1 MSPPTDSP
9 ARPPW
14 GRRAGLL
21 LRRYGRELVLLAI
34 LLAAVGY
41 LASTTNFLFYEA
53 RDGSVAFNGRNVLSL
68 LTNASVVAIA
78 AVGATMVILTGQ
90 IDISLGSMLVVC
102 VFAAGFLD
110 HAGVPPLAIVPLT
123 VLCGA
128 ALGSLNGVLAAVA
141 GIPSIIV
148 TLGTLTVFR
157 SALLAVLPQEY
168 LGNFSPGFRALGLTR
183 LLGVPLPV
191 WVTAAVVLASALWLA
206 NSRWGR
212 SLYAV
217 GSNPAAAALAGVRVR
232 RVHFQVLVLSG
243 AFVGLAAAF
252 HGPRFSQINANEGL
266 GFEFVVITA
275 VVLGG
280 INIFGGSGNVLG
292 ALLGVLLLGVMQS
305 SLIFLGLNADWEQF
319 FQGLFILLAV
329 TADVLR
335 TRGGWGR
342 LRRLGAPA
350 GGRPA

>member
-1 MSPPTDSP
+1 MS
-9 ARPPW
+9 
-14 GRRAGLL
+14 GF
-21 LRRYGRELVLLAI
+21 LRRYGRELVLLGI
-34 LLAAVGY
+34 LVAAVAY
-41 LASTTNFLFYEA
+41 LASTTNFLFFTDRSGEL
-53 RDGSVAFNGRNVLSL
+53 AFNTRNVVSL
-68 LTNASVVAIA
+68 LANSAVIAIA
-78 AVGATMVILTGQ
+78 AVGVTMVILTGQ

-102 VFAAGFLD
+102 VFAAGAMDRL
-110 HAGVPPLAIVPLT
+110 GVAPLLIVPATIL
-123 VLCGA
+123 VGA
-128 ALGSLNGVLAAVA
+128 LLGSFNGVLAAYA

-157 SALLAVLPQEY
+157 SGLLAVLPQEY

-183 LLGVPLPV
+183 VLGLPLPV
-191 WVTAAVVLASALWLA
+191 WVMLATVIVAAFVLA
-206 NSRWGR
+206 NTRWGR
-212 SLYAV
+212 NLYAV
-217 GSNPAAAALAGVRVR
+217 GSNPEAAALAGVRVR
-232 RVHFQVLVLSG
+232 RVHFETLVLSG

-292 ALLGVLLLGVMQS
+292 AFLGVLLLGVMQS

-319 FQGLFILLAV
+319 FQGMFILLAV

-335 TRGGWGR
+335 TRGG
-342 LRRLGAPA
+342 LRRLTRMFRPAAPPGAA
-350 GGRPA
+350 GGSGA